1 MNEKFIHFLPVSW
14 DVQKAKEILRNKPRE
29 IQQINVSGCFN
40 YVKRPKTNPDGSI
53 TCTIGHCVDWEK
65 VDSDKVDIS
74 FPVIVA
80 YLPKSDDIWIIDGW
94 HRIAKAAEQKIDTLP
109 CVCLT
114 KEESKQC
121 LI

>member
-1 MNEKFIHFLPVSW
+1 MNLTWNNEREIYTFLTVSW
-14 DVQKAKEILRNKPRE
+14 DVQKAKEILRNKPRK

-40 YVKRPKTNPDGSI
+40 YVKRPKKNPDGSI

-80 YLPKSDDIWIIDGW
+80 YLKKSDDISGI
-94 HRIAKAAEQKIDTLP
+94 RPVL
-109 CVCLT
+109 
-114 KEESKQC
+114 S
-121 LI
+121 